1 MTKLTLV
8 AIAVICSRPSGYRR
22 AGFSL
27 NQGENLID
35 ANKTQYDALD
45 ADKHLTVSM
54 VSDNVEF
61 DDAPLNNG
69 DLEDQITI
77 LKNKVTEYSSM
88 LSTAYD
94 DIKELEEQ
102 LATALAANSDH
113 KVNVGEI
120 GKVVEMDFS
129 WAPEPLAPWIAALH
143 EMHTQTP
150 LTKRPTVAELE
161 VEVPGDGERE
171 AFMHKPTAAQA
182 DEAWAYYSD
191 NVINHVPDS
200 AKG

>member
-1 MTKLTLV
+1 MTKLTRV

-35 ANKTQYDALD
+35 ANKAQYDALIG
-45 ADKHLTVSM
+45 DKHLTVSIA
-54 VSDNVEF
+54 SDNEEF
-61 DDAPLNNG
+61 VTDDFNNG
-69 DLEDQITI
+69 DLEDQITV
-77 LKNKVTEYSSM
+77 LKSELAK
-88 LSTAYD
+88 STALLSVAND
-94 DIKELEEQ
+94 DIKALEER
-102 LATALAANSDH
+102 LEAAVAANSRL
-113 KVNVGEI
+113 NEN

-129 WAPEPLAPWIAALH
+129 WAPEPLAPWIAVLH
-143 EMHTQTP
+143 KMHTQTP
-150 LTKRPTVAELE
+150 LTKRPKVAELE
-161 VEVPGDGERE
+161 VEVPADGERE
-171 AFMHKPTAAQA
+171 AFMYKPTAAQA